1 MISSDRSSWNIDTD
15 IVSAQLSSSEA
26 GNHIS
31 KMSSSDAFADSNPPV
46 YGFNVLQQFN
56 GLTSKEK
63 FYAHYMS
70 KYGQHHYFQNLW
82 SNYSVFMLTFVQELL
97 SQARGSS

>member
-1 MISSDRSSWNIDTD
+1 MIDTD

-26 GNHIS
+26 GDQLSN
-31 KMSSSDAFADSNPPV
+31 MSTSDAFADSNPPI

-70 KYGQHHYFQNLW
+70 KYGQLHFFSKFHGYTIPC
-82 SNYSVFMLTFVQELL
+82 S
-97 SQARGSS
+97 G

>member
-1 MISSDRSSWNIDTD
+1 MIDTD

-26 GNHIS
+26 GDQLSN
-31 KMSSSDAFADSNPPV
+31 MSTSDAFADSNPPI

-70 KYGQHHYFQNLW
+70 KYGQLHFYPNSMDTLFHVQAN
-82 SNYSVFMLTFVQELL
+82 TVQELL

>member
-1 MISSDRSSWNIDTD
+1 M
-15 IVSAQLSSSEA
+15 SA
-26 GNHIS
+26 
-31 KMSSSDAFADSNPPV
+31 SDAFPDSNPPV

-70 KYGQHHYFQNLW
+70 KYGQLHY
-82 SNYSVFMLTFVQELL
+82 Y
-97 SQARGSS
+97 

>member
-1 MISSDRSSWNIDTD
+1 MIDTD

-26 GNHIS
+26 GDQLSN
-31 KMSSSDAFADSNPPV
+31 MSTSDAFADSNPPI

-70 KYGQHHYFQNLW
+70 KYGQLHFFQIPWIHYSMFRLILYKSFFLRHEDHHET
-82 SNYSVFMLTFVQELL
+82 SLT
-97 SQARGSS
+97 